1 MIRKDFIGR
10 IFCYGFSILTIL
22 CFYFTILNEF
32 LLYGTSLEKSHVD
45 FHELSLE
52 AHLFFFY
59 NILLCNNHVAP

>member
-52 AHLFFFY
+52 AHHFFY